1 MADYR
6 QSVLCKNGREILQR
20 AIAGEVIIKFTSIKT
35 SDTVFTEGELPN
47 LESIGTIKQV
57 GTLSKME
64 QAGQEGVVLYTSF
77 SNAELTEGYYVRNFG
92 IYVED
97 PDNEDNELLYS
108 VVNANESKV
117 PASHIPAFNGVGT
130 SGIDFSSIVTVSSFE
145 SVTCVIDPNA
155 GCTVAMF
162 NEHTESRINT
172 ENGVHGLRYY
182 NDELSYKTDEG
193 WISIE
198 TGGGGIA
205 PNNVSNLS
213 VRVGNEKLTLFWDDP
228 EDTVVEGQTLC
239 TWAGTKLVVKAGAY
253 PENIKDGMVLLDNKV
268 RGAYSKD
275 GGTGFEFSG
284 TNGTTYYFKLF
295 PYSDH
300 GSVNL
305 NEANNIS
312 GTPQPFVVF
321 GVDIDLTD
329 SNPSTW
335 ATYTDD
341 AVGMEAGSSAWDEK
355 PLFCDIASYLFK
367 DEAEVGKLKKDDPTK
382 FEDGSSADIAS
393 GNAGDVMTKFTRGG
407 LKMWTEG
414 NILHIRITD
423 NPNAEGYSYKAF
435 KRGSVDKDAF
445 YLGRYKGYVSS
456 NKLRSLSGKTPT
468 GNQTI
473 GAFRTNAHNM
483 GSGYE
488 NSGYYQLLWRQALY
502 AIKYKMQNA
511 QEVIG
516 KGYTGGSAVTS
527 TGGTNGKG
535 DTYGTSS
542 NTQQVILFGIE
553 DFYGNIWEWIDGLV
567 SDASRNILTAT
578 DGFNDTGSGY
588 DSFPSGVTANEGGY
602 MNKPQGNADTGFTYK
617 EKNGSST
624 TYFCDSSGLGASCVA
639 RFGGGYGS
647 GDDAGVFYFDVSNAS
662 SYANAYVGGRLM
674 YL

>member
-6 QSVLCKNGREILQR
+6 QSVLCKNGRKILQR
-20 AIAGEVIIKFTSIKT
+20 AFAGEVMIKFTSIKT
-35 SDTVFTEGELPN
+35 SDTVFTEEELPN
-47 LESIGTIKQV
+47 LEGIGTIKQA

-77 SNAELTEGYYVRNFG
+77 SNADLSEGYYVRNFG
-92 IYVED
+92 IYVEN
-97 PDNEDNELLYS
+97 PDNSEQELLYS
-108 VVNANESKV
+108 IVNANESKV

-130 SGIDFSSIVTVSSFE
+130 SGIDFSTIVTVSSYD
-145 SVTCVIDPNA
+145 SVSCVIDPNA

-162 NEHTESRINT
+162 EDHTGSGINS

-182 NDELSYKTDEG
+182 NDELSYKTEDG
-193 WISIE
+193 WVSIE

-213 VRVGNEKLTLFWDDP
+213 VKVGNGKLTLFWDDP
-228 EDTVVEGQTLC
+228 EDTVIDGQTLC

-253 PENIKDGMVLLDNKV
+253 PDNVKDGTVLLDNKV
-268 RGAYSKD
+268 RGAYSKSA
-275 GGTGFEFSG
+275 GTGFEFSG

-312 GTPQPFVVF
+312 ETPQPFVVF
-321 GVDIDLTD
+321 GVDINLSD

-341 AVGMEAGSSAWDEK
+341 AVGMEAGSSAWDDM
-355 PLFCDIASYLFK
+355 PLFRDIASYLFK
-367 DEAEVGKLKKDDPTK
+367 DGAEVGKLKKGDPTK
-382 FEDGSSADIAS
+382 FEDGTTADITS
-393 GNAGDVMTKFTRGG
+393 GNAGDVMTKFIRGG
-407 LKMWTEG
+407 LKIWTTG
-414 NILHIRITD
+414 NILSIRITD
-423 NPNAEGYSYKAF
+423 NPEAEGFSYKAF
-435 KRGSVDKDAF
+435 KRGSANRDCF
-445 YLGRYKGYVSS
+445 YLGRYKGYVSGG
-456 NKLRSLSGKTPT
+456 KMRSLSGKTPT

-473 GAFRTNAHNM
+473 GTFRNNAHAM

-516 KGYTGGSAVTS
+516 KGYTGGSAVVA

-535 DTYGTSS
+535 NTYGTTST
-542 NTQQVILFGIE
+542 TQQVILFGLE

-567 SDASRNILTAT
+567 SDANRKILTAT
-578 DGFNDTGSGY
+578 DGFNDSGSGY
-588 DSFPSGVTANEGGY
+588 DSFESGLTTNTGGY
-602 MNKPQGNADTGFTYK
+602 FSKPQGNADTGFTIK
-617 EKNGSST
+617 EASGSST
-624 TYFCDSSGLGASCVA
+624 TYFCDYSDLSASCVA
-639 RFGGGYGS
+639 RFGGSYS
-647 GDDAGVFYFDVSNAS
+647 NGDNAGVFFFNVSNAS
-662 SYANAYVGGRLM
+662 SSSSASIGGRLM
-674 YL
+674 FL